1 MSIRE
6 QLRGVIRRSRDMAD
20 VAGVG
25 DDDDDDSEYGVL
37 DAERRVGAATGAA
50 IVSPTG
56 RTLQDLM
63 KEQQSHMRL
72 AEERHRQEYLPM
84 LDDAIRA
91 VGGDPNAHSPS
102 GGSGAAS
109 YGRRPSAGTSPRGQ
123 SPSLRQVLAG
133 EAQLPETNGGSTTP
147 KSPANRINPILN
159 RSPSQSPEATS
170 LGMML
175 MRPNTTLSMLSADT
189 EAPAEVGNSYTHA
202 NTSSSVLQRGGGS
215 AAPTS
220 AQTVTWSMRAG
231 GGDAT
236 RSPSPNASSATAT
249 ASRQPS
255 TVSAHQSPTVSHR
268 SGTPP
273 PPKLLTTTPPP
284 TPKGSFYKSKGP
296 GVGLG
301 SPLGKAGGSGVGISN
316 SNSNGLGVDALDG
329 TLLSAAS
336 TGGGP
341 PEDFESTQRPSG
353 GAGCGAGKGLGGAP
367 SRPSANACSAADA
380 ALKVVPKSPTQPTP
394 PSIGQ
399 SSTTRSPR
407 ASVGAGLISASPPS
421 SAAAAAAHSPPLP
434 RMGSNV
440 SGGYRSGGSSPR
452 PTGGV
457 MRPATGSSS
466 ASVGGAGPAMSLK
479 EMMSDR
485 NKDLSDAERRRAEEY
500 VPLRDAAFREIERL
514 EAEGKWKK
522 M

>member
-1 MSIRE
+1 M
-6 QLRGVIRRSRDMAD
+6 
-20 VAGVG
+20 
-25 DDDDDDSEYGVL
+25 
-37 DAERRVGAATGAA
+37 
-50 IVSPTG
+50 
-56 RTLQDLM
+56 
-63 KEQQSHMRL
+63 
-72 AEERHRQEYLPM
+72 
-84 LDDAIRA
+84 
-91 VGGDPNAHSPS
+91 
-102 GGSGAAS
+102 
-109 YGRRPSAGTSPRGQ
+109 
-123 SPSLRQVLAG
+123 
-133 EAQLPETNGGSTTP
+133 
-147 KSPANRINPILN
+147 
-159 RSPSQSPEATS
+159 
-170 LGMML
+170 
-175 MRPNTTLSMLSADT
+175 
-189 EAPAEVGNSYTHA
+189 
-202 NTSSSVLQRGGGS
+202 
-215 AAPTS
+215 
-220 AQTVTWSMRAG
+220 
-231 GGDAT
+231 
-236 RSPSPNASSATAT
+236 
-249 ASRQPS
+249 
-255 TVSAHQSPTVSHR
+255 
-268 SGTPP
+268 
-273 PPKLLTTTPPP
+273 
-284 TPKGSFYKSKGP
+284 
-296 GVGLG
+296 GLG
-301 SPLGKAGGSGVGISN
+301 SPLGKAGGGGIGN

-353 GAGCGAGKGLGGAP
+353 GACGAGKGLGGAP
-367 SRPSANACSAADA
+367 SRPSANATACSAVDA

-394 PSIGQ
+394 PSTGQ
-399 SSTTRSPR
+399 SPTTRSPR

-421 SAAAAAAHSPPLP
+421 SAAAAAAANSPPLP